1 MVGSLDKI
9 NRNMKDKQYLKNIFS
24 LKDRVIVVTGAS
36 GLLGKKHVEAIA
48 SQGGIPVIV
57 DVNQNGLQELYLHI
71 FLEYSIEC
79 FIEVVDITDEADLLS
94 SCTRIIKKYGKID
107 GLVNNAARNPSI
119 SKNEKINFNRLE
131 SFDRQVWDLD
141 LEVGITGSFLC
152 IKYYGYQIS
161 LNKNGGSIVNISSDL
176 GIIAPDQRIYEQ
188 ENVDKDNQPVKP
200 ISYSV
205 VKSSLL
211 GLSGYVATYWA
222 ENNVRSNCLL
232 PGGVKTNQDDI
243 FVNKLTNLIPLKRMA
258 EKNEYQAALIFLLSD
273 ASSYM
278 TGSQL
283 VIDGGRSAW

>member
-1 MVGSLDKI
+1 
-9 NRNMKDKQYLKNIFS
+9 MKDKQYLNNIFS
-24 LKDRVIVVTGAS
+24 LQDRVIVVTGAS

-57 DVNQNGLQELYLHI
+57 DVNQEGLQELYQHI
-71 FLEYSIEC
+71 LLEYSVEC
-79 FIEVVDITDEADLLS
+79 FIELVDITDESNVLS
-94 SCTRIIKKYGKID
+94 SCSRIIQKYGKID

-119 SKNEKINFNRLE
+119 SKNQKLNFNRLE
-131 SFDRQVWDLD
+131 SFDQKVWDLD
-141 LEVGITGSFLC
+141 LGVGITGSFLC
-152 IKYYGYQIS
+152 IKHYGYNIS

-188 ENVDKDNQPVKP
+188 DNIDKDNQPVKP

-205 VKSSLL
+205 VKSALL
-211 GLSGYVATYWA
+211 GLSAYVATYWA
-222 ENNVRSNCLL
+222 EKNVRSNCLL
-232 PGGVKTNQDDI
+232 PGGVKTDQDDI
-243 FVNKLTNLIPLKRMA
+243 FINKLTNLIPLKRMA

>member
-1 MVGSLDKI
+1 
-9 NRNMKDKQYLKNIFS
+9 MKDKENLINIFS
-24 LKDRVIVVTGAS
+24 LKDRVIIVTGAS

-57 DVNQNGLQELYLHI
+57 DVNENGLKELYKYI
-71 FLEYSIEC
+71 YTEYSIKC
-79 FIEVVDITDEADLLS
+79 FIEKVDITNESDLTLS
-94 SCTRIIKKYGKID
+94 CSRIMKKYGKID
-107 GLVNNAARNPSI
+107 GLVNNAARNPSV
-119 SKNEKINFNRLE
+119 SKNKKINFNRLE
-131 SFDRQVWDLD
+131 NFDLQSWDLD
-141 LEVGITGSFLC
+141 LKVGITGSFLC
-152 IKYYGYQIS
+152 IKHYGHHIS
-161 LNKNGGSIVNISSDL
+161 LNENGGSIVNISSDL

-188 ENVDKDNQPVKP
+188 ENIDKNNQPVKP

-205 VKSSLL
+205 VKSALL
-211 GLSGYVATYWA
+211 GLSMYVATYWA

-232 PGGVKTNQDDI
+232 PGGVKTNQDKI